1 MVAQLYTQDGQK
13 YGEPV
18 TFDVK
23 VTEITA
29 TVMLVIGGG
38 VLLLVLAGFR
48 MYTQRKRAAARE
60 ADGRDHEADEDTDDP
75 QNPEAAGERPTRE
88 SGTDTGADD
97 PSSRVTRHRTPHRRT
112 PARPARVREWT
123 VEMSWPVGPGR

>member
-1 MVAQLYTQDGQK
+1 VIAQLYTQDGQV
-13 YGEPV
+13 YGAPV

-48 MYTQRKRAAARE
+48 MYTQRKRAAARQAE
-60 ADGRDHEADEDTDDP
+60 EDGPDATGEGTPDEPGNPDAPGDRLPEESDAPSGEDDP
-75 QNPEAAGERPTRE
+75 DQPSDPAPDTASESADPSATGERVDR
-88 SGTDTGADD
+88 
-97 PSSRVTRHRTPHRRT
+97 
-112 PARPARVREWT
+112 
-123 VEMSWPVGPGR
+123 